1 MLLLLVL
8 LLLPVR
14 FAIALR
20 HDGVTR
26 GQVSAGVLPLLR
38 RVSFRVLPTARGG
51 HQLVFSGTDAAT
63 SSAPAN
69 PRKMKSALV
78 ILGTLLR
85 TDRARKLLLGG
96 TQLIQFT
103 LQLRLSLSDAAH
115 TAMAVG
121 AIQQLLRL
129 LPRRFRR
136 RACLSVQPD
145 FLMRRSCWQGQ
156 CIVVIPLGILIITG
170 GMLLTAYL
178 MERREHRPVSKEA

>member
-1 MLLLLVL
+1 MLVL
-8 LLLPVR
+8 LAFLLLPVC
-14 FAIALR
+14 FAFTLR
-20 HDGVTR
+20 HDSVTQ
-26 GQVSAGVLPLLR
+26 GQVSAGVWPLMHRIPFRILR
-38 RVSFRVLPTARGG
+38 TPRGG
-51 HQLVFSGTDAAT
+51 HQLIFPGPARPP
-63 SSAPAN
+63 APAN
-69 PRKMKSALV
+69 PRNMKSALV

-85 TDRARKLLLGG
+85 TDHARKLLLGG

-103 LQLRLSLSDAAH
+103 LQLHLSLSDAAH

-121 AIQQLLRL
+121 AVQQLFRL

-136 RACLSVQPD
+136 RARLSVQPD
-145 FLMRRSCWQGQ
+145 FLMHRSCWQGQ